1 MSAHTPMDRHP
12 LPQVRHFTTTEW
24 GHFFDETNTLI
35 GHYST
40 DVMEFLAAHPDY
52 RGHIMFDYGT
62 GDGQTDVTEVFFP
75 EEDDEDGSFVRSHRL

>member
-1 MSAHTPMDRHP
+1 MSAHTPMDRHQI
-12 LPQVRHFTTTEW
+12 PQVRHFTTTEW

-62 GDGQTDVTEVFFP
+62 GDGQTDVTEVFFE
-75 EEDDEDGSFVRSHRL
+75 EEDDEDVALEVAA

>member
-1 MSAHTPMDRHP
+1 MSYVKHYDS
-12 LPQVRHFTTTEW
+12 W
-24 GHFFDETNTLI
+24 GYFFDETNTLI

-62 GDGQTDVTEVFFP
+62 GDGQTDVTEVFF
-75 EEDDEDGSFVRSHRL
+75 EEADDEDVSLEVAA